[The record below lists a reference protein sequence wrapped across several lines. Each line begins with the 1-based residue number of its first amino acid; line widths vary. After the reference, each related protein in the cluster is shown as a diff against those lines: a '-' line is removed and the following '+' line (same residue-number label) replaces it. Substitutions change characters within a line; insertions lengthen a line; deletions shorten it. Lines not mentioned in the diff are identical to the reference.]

1 MDKDP
6 LKKGESR
13 PGKLRN
19 IVLSAIN
26 DQLDIQSSNQTKT
39 ERTISQ
45 LKSILAE
52 GTIISEREASPTR

>member
-26 DQLDIQSSNQTKT
+26 DQFDIQSSNQTKT
-39 ERTISQ
+39 ERTIS
-45 LKSILAE
+45 
-52 GTIISEREASPTR
+52 